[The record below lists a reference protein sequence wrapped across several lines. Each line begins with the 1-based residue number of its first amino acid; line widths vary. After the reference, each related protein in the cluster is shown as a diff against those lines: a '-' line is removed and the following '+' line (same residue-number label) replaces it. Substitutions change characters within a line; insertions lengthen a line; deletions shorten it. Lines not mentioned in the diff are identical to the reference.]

1 MSFSVDN
8 DELNF
13 STVEQLITDRRS
25 VLSDL
30 DFEVLELSQGNFN
43 KY

>member
-30 DFEVLELSQGNFN
+30 DFEVLELSQGNLD
-43 KY
+43 KR

>member
-1 MSFSVDN
+1 MFFSVDN

-13 STVEQLITDRRS
+13 STVERLITDRRS

-30 DFEVLELSQGNFN
+30 DFEVLELSQG
-43 KY
+43 K